1 MLERKKEEMEIN
13 PRIISN
19 TDRAQFLKKSKQTIK
34 WMKKD
39 GSEFDFEYAII
50 NFFQVF
56 FCKKRILSIFLARGK
71 QSWIF

>member
-1 MLERKKEEMEIN
+1 MLETKKEEMEIN

-19 TDRAQFLKKSKQTIK
+19 RDRVQFLESKQKII

-39 GSEFDFEYAII
+39 GSEFDFEDAIL

-56 FCKKRILSIFLARGK
+56 FLPKTLNQF
-71 QSWIF
+71 